1 MQHLCDAELIW
12 ASGMLASTNYLCQ
25 YLNLTGKKV
34 NCDSMD
40 ASKDTTGL
48 TTEQATSSRL
58 QNGSNTLEMQEDRVF
73 LAVLKEVLMEPMFII
88 LLAACIIY
96 FAVGQYQEGFIML
109 VSIFIVAGISL
120 FQEYRSKNAVQ
131 ALKKISA
138 AKAKVL
144 RNGKAI
150 QINTEEIVVND
161 VLLLEEG
168 EVVAA
173 DGIILAANDFSIN
186 ESILTGESF
195 AVRKTADDKSNVYK
209 GTLVT
214 SGSATVKV
222 ANVGLKTMFGK
233 IGLSLKEITIVK
245 TPLQNQ
251 IRSFV
256 RNMVWAGALAFL
268 IVVGFNFYHSGNL
281 IQSFLQGLT
290 LAMSILPEE
299 IPVAFSTFQALGAF
313 RLLRN
318 NIIVKQPQYVETL
331 GSATVICADKTGTLT
346 QNKMSIEYL
355 YDAASKIS
363 LAVKNTPALPAA
375 VIEYAMWSS
384 ETDPFD
390 PMEKAIHALYAK
402 NAATDKRG
410 FFKQVHE
417 YPIGG
422 KPPMMTHIF
431 RNGAGETI
439 IAVKGAPEAIL
450 RQSNLSVAALKHIE
464 TQSLAYAKL
473 GYRVLG
479 VGKGNWKAAQW
490 PVSQEEFEFEF
501 LGLIAFQDPPK
512 ENIAQTI
519 STFREAGI
527 TVKMI
532 TGDYAETALAI
543 AGQIQMDHNSEV
555 LTGQEVLQ
563 LSKEAL
569 QQKVKQVNIYA
580 RMFPEAKLKVID
592 ALKENGEVVA
602 MTGDGVNDGP
612 ALKAAHIGIAMG
624 QRGSEVAK
632 SAASLILTDD
642 DLAHMTEA
650 VALGRKIYD
659 NLKKAI
665 QYIVS
670 IHIPIIL
677 IVTVPL
683 LLMWKFTDIF
693 SPVHVIFLELIMGPT
708 CSIIYENE
716 PMEPGTMQRPPRMM
730 GATFLSLKQL
740 AVSIVQ
746 GLMITAGC
754 LGIGYFYIR
763 EGSDDTTVRT
773 IIFITLL
780 FSNVFLT
787 LVNRSFYY
795 SILQTLRYKNNLVPL
810 IIGITLLLIAALL
823 YVPFVQQLF
832 RLTPLT
838 INTIGVCM
846 MAGLVSTCWL
856 EGWKYFQ
863 RKNIGK
869 I

>member
-1 MQHLCDAELIW
+1 MNVSD
-12 ASGMLASTNYLCQ
+12 N
-25 YLNLTGKKV
+25 N
-34 NCDSMD
+34 
-40 ASKDTTGL
+40 TGL
-48 TTEQATSSRL
+48 TTEQVTASR
-58 QNGSNTLEMQEDRVF
+58 QQYGSNTLEMHEDRVF
-73 LAVLKEVLMEPMFII
+73 LNVLKEVILEPMFIL

-96 FAVGQYQEGFIML
+96 FAVGQYQEGIIML

-120 FQEYRSKNAVQ
+120 FQEYRSKNAVL
-131 ALKKISA
+131 ALKKLSA
-138 AKAKVL
+138 SNANVM

-150 QINTEEIVVND
+150 QIATEEIVVD
-161 VLLLEEG
+161 DLLLLEEG

-173 DGIILAANDFSIN
+173 DGLIVAANDFSLN

-195 AVRKTADDKSNVYK
+195 AVTKTANNKNTVFK

-214 SGSATVKV
+214 SGSATIKV
-222 ANVGLKTMFGK
+222 IAIGLKTEFGK

-256 RNMVWAGALAFL
+256 RNMVWVGAIAFL
-268 IVVGFNFYHSGNL
+268 IVVGFNYYESGNL
-281 IQSFLQGLT
+281 VQSFLRGLT

-318 NIIVKQPQYVETL
+318 HIIVKQPQYVETL
-331 GSATVICADKTGTLT
+331 GSATVICVDKTGTLT
-346 QNKMSIEYL
+346 QNKMSIENV
-355 YDAASKIS
+355 YDAETKLSVP
-363 LAVKNTPALPAA
+363 VKDDTGLPAWL
-375 VIEYAMWSS
+375 IEYAMWSS
-384 ETDPFD
+384 ETNPFD
-390 PMEKAIHALYAK
+390 PMEKAIHELYEK
-402 NAATDKRG
+402 TATADKRKQ
-410 FFKQVHE
+410 FNQVHE

-431 RNGAGETI
+431 KNESGETI
-439 IAVKGAPEAIL
+439 IAAKGAPEAIL
-450 RQSNLSVAALKHIE
+450 RQSNLSIKELKHIE
-464 TQSLAYAKL
+464 EQSLTYAKS

-479 VGKGNWKAAQW
+479 VGKGNWKETKW
-490 PVSQEEFEFEF
+490 PVSQDEFEFEF

-512 ENIAQTI
+512 ENIIQTI
-519 STFREAGI
+519 QTFRDAGI
-527 TVKMI
+527 PVKMI

-543 AGQIQMDHNSEV
+543 ARQVQLDHNNEV
-555 LTGQEVLQ
+555 LTGQEVLH
-563 LSKEAL
+563 LTKEAL
-569 QQKVKQVNIYA
+569 QQKVKQVNIFA

-642 DLAHMTEA
+642 DLAHMTDA

-677 IVTVPL
+677 IVTLPL

-716 PMEPGTMQRPPRMM
+716 PMEPGTMQRPPRKM

-740 AVSIVQ
+740 SMSIIQ
-746 GLMITAGC
+746 GTMITAGC
-754 LGIGYFYIR
+754 LGIGYYYMQQGNNETDIR
-763 EGSDDTTVRT
+763 TV
-773 IIFITLL
+773 IFITLL
-780 FSNVFLT
+780 FSNIFLT
-787 LVNRSFYY
+787 LINRSFQY
-795 SILQTLRYKNNLVPL
+795 SVFKTLTYKNNLVPL

-823 YVPFVQQLF
+823 YVPFIRNIF
-832 RLTPLT
+832 RLNPLSLT
-838 INTIGVCM
+838 AI
-846 MAGLVSTCWL
+846 ATCVFVAILGTLWI
-856 EGWKYFQ
+856 EIWKLLKH
-863 RKNIGK
+863 RSG
-869 I
+869 

>member
-1 MQHLCDAELIW
+1 MHTIENND
-12 ASGMLASTNYLCQ
+12 
-25 YLNLTGKKV
+25 K
-34 NCDSMD
+34 
-40 ASKDTTGL
+40 GL
-48 TTEQATSSRL
+48 TSEQVTASRK
-58 QNGSNTLEMQEDRVF
+58 QHGPNTLEMQEDRV
-73 LAVLKEVLMEPMFII
+73 LLQVLKEIVLEPMFII
-88 LLAACIIY
+88 LVAACTIY
-96 FAVGQYQEGFIML
+96 FVVGQYKEGFIML

-144 RNGKAI
+144 RNGAI
-150 QINTEEIVVND
+150 VNVDTEEIVVDD

-173 DGIILAANDFSIN
+173 DGLIIAANDFSIN

-195 AVRKTADDKSNVYK
+195 AVNKAADNKSCVYK
-209 GTLVT
+209 GTLVS
-214 SGSATVKV
+214 SGSATIKV
-222 ANVGLKTMFGK
+222 SDVGLKTMFGK

-245 TPLQNQ
+245 TPLQLQ

-256 RNMVWAGALAFL
+256 RNMVWIGAAAFL
-268 IVVGFNFYHSGNL
+268 IVVGFNYYQSGD
-281 IQSFLQGLT
+281 IVHSFLQGLT

-313 RLLRN
+313 RLLKN
-318 NIIVKQPQYVETL
+318 SIIVKQPQYVETL
-331 GSATVICADKTGTLT
+331 GSATVICCDKTGTLT
-346 QNKMSIEYL
+346 QNKMHIEYL
-355 YDAASKIS
+355 YDAASKLS
-363 LAVKNTPALPAA
+363 VAVKDNMALPAV

-384 ETDPFD
+384 ETNPFD
-390 PMEKAIHALYAK
+390 PMEKAIHTLYEK
-402 NAATDKRG
+402 TATEDKRKS
-410 FFKQVHE
+410 FQQIHE

-431 RNGAGETI
+431 KNESGEII
-439 IAVKGAPEAIL
+439 IAVKGGPEGIL

-464 TQSLAYAKL
+464 EQSLAYAKM

-479 VGKGNWKAAQW
+479 VGKGKWNEKRW

-512 ENIAQTI
+512 ENIIQTI
-519 STFREAGI
+519 KTFKDAGI
-527 TVKMI
+527 AVKMI

-543 AGQIQMDHNSEV
+543 AGQIQLDHNSEV
-555 LTGQEVLQ
+555 LTGDEILH

-569 QQKVKQVNIYA
+569 RQKVQQVNIYA

-592 ALKENGEVVA
+592 ALKEDGEVVA

-612 ALKAAHIGIAMG
+612 ALKASHIGIAMG
-624 QRGSEVAK
+624 LRGSEVAK

-642 DLAHMTEA
+642 DLAHMTDA

-677 IVTVPL
+677 IVTLPL
-683 LLMWKFTDIF
+683 LLLWKFTDFF

-716 PMEPGTMQRPPRMM
+716 PMEPGTMNRPPRKA
-730 GATFLSLKQL
+730 GASFLSLKQL
-740 AVSIVQ
+740 TMSIIQ

-754 LGIGYFYIR
+754 LGMGFYYLQQ
-763 EGSDDTTVRT
+763 GSDETTVRT
-773 IIFITLL
+773 VIFVTLL
-780 FSNVFLT
+780 FSNIFLT
-787 LVNRSFYY
+787 LVNRSFVY
-795 SILQTLRYKNNLVPL
+795 SVFKTIRYKNNLVPL
-810 IIGITLLLIAALL
+810 ITGITVVFIAVFL
-823 YVPFVQQLF
+823 YVPFARNLF
-832 RLTPLT
+832 RLNLLPLT
-838 INTIGVCM
+838 TVAIC
-846 MAGLVSTCWL
+846 AGIALVSTLWIDI
-856 EGWKYFQ
+856 WKLL
-863 RKNIGK
+863 KTKKADSTN
-869 I
+869 